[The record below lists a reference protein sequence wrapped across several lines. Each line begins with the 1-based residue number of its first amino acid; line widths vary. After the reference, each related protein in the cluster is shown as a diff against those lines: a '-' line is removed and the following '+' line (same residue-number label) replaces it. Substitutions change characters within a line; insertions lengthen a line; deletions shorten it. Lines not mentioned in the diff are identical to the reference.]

1 VNDASTLHRLRAAM
15 ERWRRGLLGV
25 RGDKDTSWYWAA
37 IRNAHPPFA
46 NAVLADAQV
55 AAGRR
60 DERSEFRNKA
70 DAVIQV
76 IRLAIVTD
84 SFFGQICYRAKARC
98 QTHRIPLLP
107 RILHLMA
114 VRNGGICIGDPVVM
128 HPGVHIPHGHVVV
141 NGGVEIGAGVVLAP
155 FTTLGR
161 VSNAAGGP
169 RIGPFAS
176 IGTGAKVLGPVK
188 IGARAKVGANA
199 VVLSDVPAGATAVGA
214 PARIVGSDEAAP
226 PSS

>member
-1 VNDASTLHRLRAAM
+1 VNDVPTLRRLRAAK
-15 ERWRRGLLGV
+15 ERWRRGLMGV
-25 RGDKDTSWYWAA
+25 QGDKDTGWYWDA
-37 IRNAHPPFA
+37 IRTAHPPFA
-46 NAVLADAQV
+46 KAVLVDAQV

-60 DERSEFRNKA
+60 GERSEYRNKA

-76 IRLAIVTD
+76 MRLAIVTD

-107 RILHLMA
+107 RLLHLMA
-114 VRNGGICIGDPVVM
+114 IRNGGICIGDPVVM
-128 HPGVHIPHGHVVV
+128 HPGVHIPHGNVVV
-141 NGGVEIGAGVVLAP
+141 NGGVEIHPGAVLAP
-155 FTTLGR
+155 FTTLGL
-161 VSNAAGGP
+161 VSTAAGGP

-188 IGARAKVGANA
+188 IGARAKIGANA

-214 PARIVGSDEAAP
+214 PARIVGTDGSAP
-226 PSS
+226 PSR